1 MKKYIKIELD
11 ISDNYARNN
20 DEAEAISH
28 AVACGIKDYLNE
40 NYGTNIKCKVKPLT
54 LVII

>member
-1 MKKYIKIELD
+1 MKKYIQIELN

-28 AVACGIKDYLNE
+28 AVVCGIKGYLNE
-40 NYGTNIKCKVKPLT
+40 NYGTNIKCEVKL
-54 LVII
+54 LDS

>member
-1 MKKYIKIELD
+1 MKKYIQIELN

-28 AVACGIKDYLNE
+28 AVACGIKGYLNE
-40 NYGTNIKCKVKPLT
+40 NYGTNIKCEVKPLDS
-54 LVII
+54 